1 MPFHQSGSG
10 FQLRVLAG
18 VIGGVNSIQRLLDL
32 ACGQPFLPQIPGSG
46 AAALFAASRAWAR
59 VSA

>member
-1 MPFHQSGSG
+1 MPFHQSGGG

-18 VIGGVNSIQRLLDL
+18 NIGGVNSIQRLLDL
-32 ACGQPFLPQIPGSG
+32 ACGQALLPQILGSG